1 MEGVEEAAAERQ
13 GVHEDDDGA
22 GNDDAPLFSCRLDNA
37 KVISTVLSCLSH
49 GTRRA
54 QHAQCEAT
62 PKGLVFIVTGRA
74 KFTQVLQLSYTLVDA
89 LRVWF
94 AESHISL
101 MLKLSCLRLS

>member
-74 KFTQVLQLSYTLVDA
+74 KFTQVLQISTL
-89 LRVWF
+89 
-94 AESHISL
+94 
-101 MLKLSCLRLS
+101 